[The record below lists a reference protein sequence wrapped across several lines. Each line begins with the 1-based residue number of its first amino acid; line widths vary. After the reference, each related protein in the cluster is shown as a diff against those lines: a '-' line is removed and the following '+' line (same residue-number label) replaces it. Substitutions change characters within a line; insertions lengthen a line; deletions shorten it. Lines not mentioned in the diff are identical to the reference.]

1 MATRKNV
8 GLRTGGRMMARGRM
22 MSDRVLLSC
31 GLLSCWLLCSW
42 LSMSA
47 ALAQSDGSP
56 LPAPDYT
63 VARSWRVGGA
73 AGWDG
78 MALEGS
84 GARLFITREDH
95 VDVIETLSGRPAGS
109 IPHTPGVRG
118 VAFAPGL
125 KRGFTSNS
133 RSNTITVF
141 ELDSL
146 RVIQEVPVSGAAPDS
161 IVYEP
166 QHDYIITGNRES
178 ADLSVLDAGTLRVV
192 SSVPLPGPPESTVT
206 DRTGHIY
213 VNIDSAPGKMAL
225 VDVKTLTVK
234 ARWPLK
240 DCANP
245 TGLAID
251 IQGHR
256 LFSACA
262 NQILA
267 VTDSVS
273 GKAIARVV
281 IGRGPDGVAYDPD
294 LGMLFIANGIDGTLT
309 VIRQDSP
316 DDYRV
321 LETVTTQVSARTL
334 ALDPASHRIY
344 LAAAQFGPR
353 PEAAADQPPPPPNVL
368 PDSFIVLVAQPK

>member
-1 MATRKNV
+1 MTTRNHV
-8 GLRTGGRMMARGRM
+8 GLWA
-22 MSDRVLLSC
+22 C
-31 GLLSCWLLCSW
+31 GLMLL
-42 LSMSA
+42 A
-47 ALAQSDGSP
+47 AAAGPTTARPDSSP

-73 AGWDG
+73 AGWDS
-78 MALEGS
+78 MVLEGS

-95 VDVIETLSGRPAGS
+95 VDVIETSSGRLAGS
-109 IPHTPGVRG
+109 IPHTLGVHG

-125 KRGFTSNS
+125 KRGFANNS
-133 RSNTITVF
+133 RSNTVTVF

-146 RVIQEVPVSGAAPDS
+146 RIVQEVPISGTAPDS

-166 QHDYIITGNRES
+166 QHNYVITGNRES

-192 SSVPLPGPPESTVT
+192 SKVALPGPPDSMAT
-206 DRTGHIY
+206 DHAGHVY
-213 VNIDSAPGKMAL
+213 VNIDSAPGKLAL
-225 VDVKTLTVK
+225 LDAKTLTVK

-245 TGLAID
+245 SGLAID
-251 IQGHR
+251 VEEHR
-256 LFSACA
+256 LFSVCA

-273 GKAIARVV
+273 GKAIARIV
-281 IGRGPDGVAYDPD
+281 IGRGPDGVGYDAD

-321 LETVTTQVSARTL
+321 LATVTTQVSARTL
-334 ALDPASHRIY
+334 ALDPATHRIY

-353 PEAAADQPPPPPNVL
+353 PAAAADQPPPRANVI
-368 PDSFIVLVAQPK
+368 PDTFLILVAQPK

>member
-1 MATRKNV
+1 MTTRNYV
-8 GLRTGGRMMARGRM
+8 GLWA
-22 MSDRVLLSC
+22 C
-31 GLLSCWLLCSW
+31 GLFMLAA
-42 LSMSA
+42 SA
-47 ALAQSDGSP
+47 KPDSSP
-56 LPAPDYT
+56 LPAADYT
-63 VARSWRVGGA
+63 VARSWHVGGS
-73 AGWDG
+73 AGWDS
-78 MALEGS
+78 MAVEGG

-95 VDVIETLSGRPAGS
+95 VDVLETSSGRLAGS
-109 IPHTPGVRG
+109 IPHTPGVHG

-133 RSNTITVF
+133 RSNTVTVF

-146 RVIQEVPVSGAAPDS
+146 RVIQELPIAGTAPDS

-166 QHDYIITGNRES
+166 QHNYIITGNRES

-192 SSVPLPGPPESTVT
+192 SRLPMPGPPEALVT
-206 DRTGHIY
+206 DRAGRVY
-213 VNIDSAPGKMAL
+213 VNIDSAPGKL
-225 VDVKTLTVK
+225 VMVDAKTLTVK

-251 IQGHR
+251 AEGHR
-256 LFSACA
+256 LFSVCA
-262 NQILA
+262 NQTLA
-267 VTDSVS
+267 VTDAVS

-281 IGRGPDGVAYDPD
+281 IGRGPDGVGYDPD

-316 DDYRV
+316 DEYHV
-321 LETVTTQVSARTL
+321 VATVTTQVSARTL
-334 ALDPASHRIY
+334 ALDPATHRIY

-353 PEAAADQPPPPPNVL
+353 PAAAADQPPPRPNVV
-368 PDSFIVLVAQPK
+368 PDSFLIFGGTAQMIAA